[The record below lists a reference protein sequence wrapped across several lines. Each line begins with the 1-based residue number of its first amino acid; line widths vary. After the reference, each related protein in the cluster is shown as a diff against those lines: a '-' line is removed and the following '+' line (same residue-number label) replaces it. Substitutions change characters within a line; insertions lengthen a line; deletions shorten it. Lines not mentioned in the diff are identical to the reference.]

1 MMNHQNTVN
10 LYINEQNQVCYCDY
24 PASKANNNNACLRRY
39 QVQSNLVGMF
49 IRYYQLR
56 LHPEAKKNITNN

>member
-39 QVQSNLVGMF
+39 QVNKNDLNIF

-56 LHPEAKKNITNN
+56 LHSNALKNITN